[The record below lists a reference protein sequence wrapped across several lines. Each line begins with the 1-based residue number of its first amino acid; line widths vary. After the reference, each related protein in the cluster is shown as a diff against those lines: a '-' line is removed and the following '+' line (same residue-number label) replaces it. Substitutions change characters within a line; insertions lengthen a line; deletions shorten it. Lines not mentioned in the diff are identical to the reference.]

1 MKKNGWQLL
10 DDRWQKTKR
19 EAKEEWTSKEYDYVG
34 DFLNE
39 MMSCDEKGNCRA
51 GRRHWQMTNG
61 KIWDKWQIKNDND
74 KDTDK
79 CKDNDSDKHKYNDN
93 DKHSDNDNEHDKDTE
108 NTNTMTKIQI

>member
-51 GRRHWQMTNG
+51 GRRH
-61 KIWDKWQIKNDND
+61 
-74 KDTDK
+74 
-79 CKDNDSDKHKYNDN
+79 
-93 DKHSDNDNEHDKDTE
+93 
-108 NTNTMTKIQI
+108 

>member
-1 MKKNGWQLL
+1 MAEDKKRGEGGMDVERVRLCWRFPQW
-10 DDRWQKTKR
+10 DDELRWKGELPRWKKTLTN
-19 EAKEEWTSKEYDYVG
+19 A
-34 DFLNE
+34 
-39 MMSCDEKGNCRA
+39 
-51 GRRHWQMTNG
+51 NG